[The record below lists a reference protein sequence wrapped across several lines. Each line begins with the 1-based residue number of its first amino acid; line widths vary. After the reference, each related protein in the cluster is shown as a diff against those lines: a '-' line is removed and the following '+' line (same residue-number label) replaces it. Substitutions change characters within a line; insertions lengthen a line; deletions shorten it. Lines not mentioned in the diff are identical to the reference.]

1 LHVQVLGDVY
11 SDNANPCLPR
21 RQLLALSAPRRS
33 RPDIRRCFGA
43 AAGGDYERSGPNSVS
58 LRLGNFKLAAG
69 PGIEWA
75 ALVVLVELTFS
86 GEHRITVCPV
96 RVEDGLFKLFLRC
109 HRGSL
114 DISGASIR
122 DNEHALVEG
131 VSCCGHQAV
140 PLSSSRQDRA
150 TSQEARLGSSGEP
163 VTVKHPGADP
173 GDARARSR

>member
-1 LHVQVLGDVY
+1 
-11 SDNANPCLPR
+11 
-21 RQLLALSAPRRS
+21 LLALSAPRRS

-43 AAGGDYERSGPNSVS
+43 AAGGDYERSVPNSVS

-69 PGIEWA
+69 PGIERA

-96 RVEDGLFKLFLRC
+96 RVEDGLFKLLLRC
-109 HRGSL
+109 YRGSL

-140 PLSSSRQDRA
+140 PLSFTPGKTVPRAKKLSSDRQASPSPSSILARIRA
-150 TSQEARLGSSGEP
+150 MRERGLDE
-163 VTVKHPGADP
+163 V
-173 GDARARSR
+173 

>member
-1 LHVQVLGDVY
+1 V
-11 SDNANPCLPR
+11 
-21 RQLLALSAPRRS
+21 
-33 RPDIRRCFGA
+33 
-43 AAGGDYERSGPNSVS
+43 PNSVS

-69 PGIEWA
+69 LDIERA
-75 ALVVLVELTFS
+75 ALVVLIELTFS

-114 DISGASIR
+114 DLSGASIR

-140 PLSSSRQDRA
+140 PLSFTRGKTVPRAKKPASDRQASPSPSSILARIRA
-150 TSQEARLGSSGEP
+150 MRERGLDE
-163 VTVKHPGADP
+163 V
-173 GDARARSR
+173 

>member
-1 LHVQVLGDVY
+1 V
-11 SDNANPCLPR
+11 
-21 RQLLALSAPRRS
+21 
-33 RPDIRRCFGA
+33 
-43 AAGGDYERSGPNSVS
+43 PNSVS

-69 PGIEWA
+69 LGIERA
-75 ALVVLVELTFS
+75 ALWYLTFS